1 MLHTL
6 VSTLEYINWATRK
19 FLCHTLLE
27 KYRKGNKY
35 AYVKRVN
42 NMRIEYITWAIRKNF
57 MSHTGRKYRKNNEYA
72 YRIY

>member
-19 FLCHTLLE
+19 IFMSHTAR

-35 AYVKRVN
+35 AYVKRVT

-57 MSHTGRKYRKNNEYA
+57 MSYTDRKILKG
-72 YRIY
+72 